1 MLLREVLAL
10 QSCAVSA
17 RLHLADLLRRQQR
30 YAEQVALLADGDPSC
45 SGSVAGRNALAFALA
60 TLPAPALR
68 DGARALRLAEAVVAE
83 SEAGHPDYLDTLAA
97 AYAEVGDFE
106 RAVAEE
112 RRALAQLEGRDVPD
126 EIAGLFRRNLALFE
140 SGKPLREP

>member
-1 MLLREVLAL
+1 MVI
-10 QSCAVSA
+10 
-17 RLHLADLLRRQQR
+17 
-30 YAEQVALLADGDPSC
+30 
-45 SGSVAGRNALAFALA
+45 RNALAFALA
-60 TLPAPALR
+60 TLPDPALR
-68 DGARALRLAEAVVAE
+68 DGERALRLAEAVVAE

-126 EIAGLFRRNLALFE
+126 EITGLFRRNLALFE